1 MTTTDWG
8 CTTFPLDLS
17 NLLPSA
23 VRGQCNGR
31 VTGWGADTH
40 CTEER
45 RQRWTTS
52 VGCAPLPR
60 TVTWTDDVGPRRP
73 PSLEAVT
80 AGGSPLQQARALV
93 PTAQQRSLRGG
104 AVSPPLLLGSGT
116 RAGRR
121 ASQRVSGR
129 KRAELHTTASTASG
143 SRDRTW
149 ESCAAPVEALSRA
162 RVQSETRKI
171 LWKKKDFPYSRKQAH
186 VEKTNKLQSST
197 DENF

>member
-129 KRAELHTTASTASG
+129 KTCGVAHDSIDSIGVSRQDVRVVCCSCRGTEQG
-143 SRDRTW
+143 S
-149 ESCAAPVEALSRA
+149 
-162 RVQSETRKI
+162 
-171 LWKKKDFPYSRKQAH
+171 
-186 VEKTNKLQSST
+186 SSIR
-197 DENF
+197 N